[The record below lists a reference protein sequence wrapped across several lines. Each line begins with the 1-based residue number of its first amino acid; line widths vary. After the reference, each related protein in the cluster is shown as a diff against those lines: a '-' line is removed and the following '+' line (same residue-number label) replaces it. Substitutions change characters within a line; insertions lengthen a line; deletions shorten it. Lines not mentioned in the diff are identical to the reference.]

1 MYLTFMM
8 IGDRWAARH
17 NISKPK
23 PVPATARQLPP
34 PAARREA
41 GK

>member
-17 NISKPK
+17 NISRPK
-23 PVPATARQLPP
+23 PVPATTRLLPP